1 VARHV
6 RNTAVLASRIVFLV
20 HVVVDV
26 EETIGVTLSGV
37 GEEKR
42 ALALRQT
49 IQVVSFKFCAE
60 TDRRLVINL
69 DFCITPLVYAGVF
82 VLTCALLKIQTVI
95 LIEGHD
101 ELIVDER
108 LDSEWLELN

>member
-1 VARHV
+1 MARHV
-6 RNTAVLASRIVFLV
+6 RNTAVLASWIVFLV

-69 DFCITPLVYAGVF
+69 DFCVTPLVYAGAF